1 MPQTVYR
8 HLCLLNPF
16 CCRPSSP
23 CLLYMAYS
31 YSLVYLVQGLPPPS
45 LGSNSDT
52 RQQQGSLL
60 ASLVISELPVH
71 KQILFELA

>member
-31 YSLVYLVQGLPPPS
+31 YSLVYLVQGLPPS

-52 RQQQGSLL
+52 WQQQGSLL